1 FPRFGVEQV
10 SHFCIIQ
17 PSRIRQ
23 VFNPPMTNRKLPATA
38 KAMVA
43 ELDPA
48 PDLARAQQ
56 VVLELMAIPAKSGE
70 EAPVAEYI
78 RQKLLAAGAPA
89 DAIVTDN
96 ANKQALIKGNT
107 GNFIFRLPGT

>member
-1 FPRFGVEQV
+1 MPDDFAGPKLKLGSDLGSQRFRQIAHRLKAFGSSLKDPLADLGGAKSRLAALGEPGFQRFPRFGVEQV

-43 ELDPA
+43 ELDA
-48 PDLARAQQ
+48 
-56 VVLELMAIPAKSGE
+56 
-70 EAPVAEYI
+70 
-78 RQKLLAAGAPA
+78 
-89 DAIVTDN
+89 
-96 ANKQALIKGNT
+96 
-107 GNFIFRLPGT
+107 